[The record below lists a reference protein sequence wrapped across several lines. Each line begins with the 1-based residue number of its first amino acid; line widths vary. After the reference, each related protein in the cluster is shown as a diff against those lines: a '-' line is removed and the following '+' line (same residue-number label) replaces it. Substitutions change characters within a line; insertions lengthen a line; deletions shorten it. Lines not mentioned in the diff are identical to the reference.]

1 MWDKIKQ
8 RFAEPSTYAGLAA
21 VTVGVGQVAK
31 INEAPQVAE
40 LIGQAGQAAVT
51 GDYVTVGGMG
61 LFGLLSIFM
70 REKGG
75 R

>member
-1 MWDKIKQ
+1 MWNKIKQ
-8 RFAEPSTYAGLAA
+8 RFREPSTYAGLAA

-40 LIGQAGQAAVT
+40 LIGQAGQTAVA
-51 GDYVTVGGMG
+51 GDWVGAGMMG
-61 LFGLLSIFM
+61 LLGLLSIFM

>member
-1 MWDKIKQ
+1 MWGKIKD
-8 RFAEPSTYAGLAA
+8 RFKEPSTYAGLALA
-21 VTVGVGQVAK
+21 TAGAGQVFK

-40 LIGQAGQAAVT
+40 LIGQAGQTAVA
-51 GDYVTVGGMG
+51 GDWVGAGVMG
-61 LFGLLSIFM
+61 LLGLLSIFM

>member
-1 MWDKIKQ
+1 MWKKLQ
-8 RFAEPSTYAGLAA
+8 ERLREPSTYAGLAA
-21 VTVGVGQVAK
+21 VTVGVGQVGK
-31 INEAPQVAE
+31 IDEAPQVAE

-51 GDYVTVGGMG
+51 GDYMTAGGMA

-70 REKGG
+70 KEKGG

>member
-1 MWDKIKQ
+1 MWKKLQ
-8 RFAEPSTYAGLAA
+8 ERLREPSTYAGLAA
-21 VTVGVGQVAK
+21 VTVGVGQVGK
-31 INEAPQVAE
+31 IEEAPQVAE

-51 GDYVTVGGMG
+51 GDYVTAVGMG

-70 REKGG
+70 KEKGG